1 MRRTRRDGTK
11 VWHNPE
17 VETFSRRKNKGGSQ
31 SNAEGGGRAEKHH
44 RAALEALF
52 APRADPDSAAA
63 GAKPPAS
70 GKASRES
77 AAGKPSGRI
86 VLAPPPAADPK
97 TTERQRLLSK
107 LMLAEGRPGI
117 SKAANEF
124 LRAGFTFP
132 DEQDVHLQLLEHA
145 DEDLVRTAMSAL
157 TTLLL
162 GELPKRRAV
171 LESRLRRLEEFAE
184 DEATRSAAQCLRR
197 RVAGRPAA
205 TPAGTAGTP

>member
-17 VETFSRRKNKGGSQ
+17 VETFSRRKTKGGSQ
-31 SNAEGGGRAEKHH
+31 PAEGGRVEKQH

-52 APRADPDSAAA
+52 APRPEPDAA
-63 GAKPPAS
+63 GARPPAS
-70 GKASRES
+70 GKAGRE
-77 AAGKPSGRI
+77 ATGGKAPSRI
-86 VLAPPPAADPK
+86 VLTPPPAADPK
-97 TTERQRLLSK
+97 TAERQRLLSR
-107 LMLAEGRPGI
+107 LLLAEGRPGI

-132 DEQDVHLQLLEHA
+132 DEQDVYLQLLEHA

-171 LESRLRRLEEFAE
+171 LDSRLRRLEEFAE

-205 TPAGTAGTP
+205 NPAGTAGTP